1 MLYVHCAMLKTVLSL
16 IASGRYYTLN
26 LDCSACIFYGELICA
41 LNRPALGA
49 SGADV
54 TVVVEGRENAARVE
68 GLHPCSHYTLEVT
81 SL

>member
-1 MLYVHCAMLKTVLSL
+1 M
-16 IASGRYYTLN
+16 
-26 LDCSACIFYGELICA
+26 CA

-49 SGADV
+49 SGADM

-68 GLHPCSHYTLEVT
+68 GLYPCSHYTLEVT